1 MGRVSV
7 DIYYKGREKPV
18 VLATERSTALEA
30 QKVLYD
36 RRGETPPVCIVLE
49 DQLIVVDEVQ
59 HMKVW

>member
-18 VLATERSTALEA
+18 VMSLERSTALEA
-30 QKVLYD
+30 QTVLHD
-36 RRGETPPVCIVLE
+36 RRGENPPVCIVVE